1 MASGSFQGSIH
12 SGHYKLIVEWSSTAD
27 ISNNQSSVVATVKLQ
42 LDSSYSLYISS
53 RTVTVNINGTNRTFT
68 SPSISSGGGQTITLG
83 TCSSVTVSHDS
94 DGTKSITITVTF
106 PIQATIAGTYYSQIT
121 ASKTVALDTIPRQA
135 TITSAPN
142 FNDTQNPVLQY
153 SNPAGTAVSSLEAC
167 ISLNNSTDNIAYRT
181 IRRSGSSYTFELTE
195 AERNVLRQA
204 TPNSNALTVYF
215 IIKSVIGN
223 NTYYS
228 SQSATCS
235 IVNANPTISSISYYD
250 SNSTTTAITGN
261 NQIIVRNKSNLMFSL
276 TTLNAL
282 KYATLSNVAIT
293 LNGVTYSASLSGTSV
308 ASQTIDFGTVNLAQS
323 DTATIVI
330 TDSRGN
336 KTTYTKAITVADWV
350 QPTAIITLERAN
362 NFYSSTT
369 INIDA
374 NYSSINGNNTITIK
388 YRYKKR
394 TASTWSSYVTAQD
407 AVDSTFTADN
417 NYEWNVQVV
426 INDRLATT
434 TYNLILQRGVPIIY
448 FDRILGSTGFNCFP
462 KYNENVEFN
471 GIPIFYEVGEAV
483 TLPTYSTYIGS
494 LTTNQTIIYF
504 NIQLPRWLTKISSV
518 TITNLV
524 LNIRSGDGGYIEGQG
539 FNYTSYITDV
549 SILKNSNQLRV
560 ALTNDNT
567 WQLAG
572 GGTIPNNMPL
582 SVQLRSTATLTFA

>member
-12 SGHYKLIVEWSSTAD
+12 SGHYKLIVEWTSTAD
-27 ISNNQSSVVATVKLQ
+27 IPNNKSSVVATVKLQ
-42 LDSSYSLYISS
+42 MDSSYSLYISS

-83 TCSSVTVSHDS
+83 TCSSVTVNHDS
-94 DGTKSITITVTF
+94 DGSKSITITATF

-181 IRRSGSSYTFELTE
+181 IRRSLSSYTFELTE

-204 TPNSNALTVYF
+204 TPNSNTLTVYF
-215 IIKSVIGN
+215 IIKSVIGS

-228 SQSATCS
+228 SQAVTFS
-235 IVNANPTISSISYYD
+235 IVNAYPTISSIAYAD
-250 SNSTTTAITGN
+250 TNSTTTAITGN
-261 NQIIVRNKSNLMFSL
+261 NQIIVRNKSTLMFSL
-276 TTLNAL
+276 TTLTAL
-282 KYATLSNVAIT
+282 KYATLSRVEIT
-293 LNGVTYSASLSGTSV
+293 LNGVTRGASLSGTSV
-308 ASQTIDFGTVNLAQS
+308 ASQTINFGTVNLAQN
-323 DTATIVI
+323 DTARIVI

-336 KTTYTKAITVADWV
+336 SRVYTKTITVVDWV
-350 QPTAIITLERAN
+350 QPTAIITLRREN

-374 NYSSINGNNTITIK
+374 NYSSINGHNTITIK
-388 YRYKKR
+388 YRYKK
-394 TASTWSSYVTAQD
+394 TTSSTWSSYVTVQD

-462 KYNENVEFN
+462 KYSENVEFDE
-471 GIPIFYEVGEAV
+471 IPIFYEVGEAV

-494 LTTNQTIIYF
+494 LTTSQTYIYF

-518 TITNLV
+518 TITNLKC
-524 LNIRSGDGGYIEGQG
+524 NIRCADGGYVLGSG
-539 FNYTSYITDV
+539 ADFTSYINGVT
-549 SILKNSNQLRV
+549 ILQNSNQLRV
-560 ALTNDNT
+560 ALYNSSGWTKDDSS
-567 WQLAG
+567 A
-572 GGTIPNNMPL
+572 IANNVPL
-582 SVQLRSTATLTFA
+582 SVQLSAIATLTFA